1 MNTDNNLNAK
11 IRRNEKLRYL
21 PWYNSQYLPWW
32 NIVKNNQAADHV
44 LTIKT
49 STDKY
54 KSQNKKLHFCFVD
67 FRKAYDSIWPEVL
80 FKKLLGYGISTN
92 FVSL

>member
-1 MNTDNNLNAK
+1 MK
-11 IRRNEKLRYL
+11 
-21 PWYNSQYLPWW
+21 S
-32 NIVKNNQAADHV
+32 NQVADHV

-54 KSQNKKLHFCFVD
+54 KSENKKLHFCFRD

-80 FKKLLGYGISTN
+80 FKKLLGYRISTN